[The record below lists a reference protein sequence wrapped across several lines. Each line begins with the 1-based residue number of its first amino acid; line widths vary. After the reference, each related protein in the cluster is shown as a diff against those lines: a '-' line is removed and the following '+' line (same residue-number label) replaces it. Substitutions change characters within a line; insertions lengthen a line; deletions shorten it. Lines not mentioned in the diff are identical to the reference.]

1 MNNKEFLIGKLKEDE
16 FAKLFAGATASSQTE
31 DMYEHWDLKI
41 SAKIDVKSLKKQARS
56 DVTYNE
62 SFHWVELRNVNDDI
76 GWLYGGADFFAF
88 ELEDYWLMVEK
99 QQLVKFIETK
109 CKGKAVGSCKDPY
122 ELYQRKDR
130 KDVVVKVKTVDLIFI
145 ATKMIKKEDNEQTI
159 SKQS

>member
-88 ELEDYWLMVEK
+88 ECVDYWCIVEK
-99 QQLVKFIETK
+99 NSLQKFIEKK
-109 CKGKAVGSCKDPY
+109 CSGKSVGNIKDPY
-122 ELYQRKDR
+122 ELYQRDKR
-130 KDVVVKVKTVDLIFI
+130 KDVVVKVKTLDLFFI
-145 ATKMIKKEDNEQTI
+145 AVKIITKDQ
-159 SKQS
+159 